1 MKNLNQDIATVSSQM
16 TSQINAD
23 VDLLGAD
30 LLTPSWFIMML
41 DVVLDSNN
49 ISFENDNA
57 KSFFNS
63 AAIKGIEKD
72 AYRIVFP
79 LSKMDENGN
88 YTADESKW
96 V

>member
-1 MKNLNQDIATVSSQM
+1 MKNLTQDIATVSSQM

-23 VDLLGAD
+23 ADLLGAD
-30 LLTPSWFIMML
+30 LLTPSWFYMML
-41 DVVLDSNN
+41 DVVLESNN

-57 KSFFNS
+57 KSFFAS
-63 AAIKGIEKD
+63 VAIKGIKKE

-79 LSKMDENGN
+79 LSQMDENGN
-88 YTADESKW
+88 YITDESKW